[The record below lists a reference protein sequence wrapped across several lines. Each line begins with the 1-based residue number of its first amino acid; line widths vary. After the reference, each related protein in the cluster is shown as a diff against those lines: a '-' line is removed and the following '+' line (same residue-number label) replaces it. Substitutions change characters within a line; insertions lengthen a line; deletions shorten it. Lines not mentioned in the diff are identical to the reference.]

1 LLVNRVPIERA
12 SKSFKDISMSFKVSP
27 LTFDLIA
34 NKNETAIARSI
45 RNLILTA
52 PGERPF
58 NPELGSQVSR
68 LLFDPID
75 DITTE
80 ALREQIE
87 NTINNFEPRAELS
100 NVICVGNIDENRYEV
115 SISFYMRNSSAEE
128 QTVDVFLERLR

>member
-1 LLVNRVPIERA
+1 MPVQRA
-12 SKSFKDISMSFKVSP
+12 SKGFKDISMSFKVSP

-80 ALREQIE
+80 ALREQIS
-87 NTINNFEPRAELS
+87 NTINNFEPRVNLRQVVVQPNFDVGEYDISIRYDIVGIEASTQQLS
-100 NVICVGNIDENRYEV
+100 
-115 SISFYMRNSSAEE
+115 FALQ
-128 QTVDVFLERLR
+128 QTR

>member
-1 LLVNRVPIERA
+1 VPVERA

-27 LTFDLIA
+27 LTYDLIA

-75 DITTE
+75 DITTD
-80 ALREQIE
+80 ALKEQIE
-87 NTINNFEPRAELS
+87 NTINNFEPR
-100 NVICVGNIDENRYEV
+100 V
-115 SISFYMRNSSAEE
+115 
-128 QTVDVFLERLR
+128 RLRQVVVQPNFDANEYDISIRYDIVGIEATPQQLSFALQQTR

>member
-1 LLVNRVPIERA
+1 MVPVERA

-87 NTINNFEPRAELS
+87 NTINNFEPR
-100 NVICVGNIDENRYEV
+100 V
-115 SISFYMRNSSAEE
+115 
-128 QTVDVFLERLR
+128 RLRQVVVQPNFDANEYDISIRYDIVGIEATPQQLSFALQQTR

>member
-1 LLVNRVPIERA
+1 MPVQRA
-12 SKSFKDISMSFKVSP
+12 SKSFKDINMSFKVNP

-34 NKNETAIARSI
+34 NTNETAIARSV

-68 LLFDPID
+68 LLFEPMD

-80 ALREQIE
+80 ALKEQIE
-87 NTINNFEPRAELS
+87 NTINNFEPRVKLRQVIVKPNFDNGEYDIAIRYDIIGIEAQTQQLS
-100 NVICVGNIDENRYEV
+100 
-115 SISFYMRNSSAEE
+115 FALQ
-128 QTVDVFLERLR
+128 QTR

>member
-1 LLVNRVPIERA
+1 VPVQRA
-12 SKSFKDISMSFKVSP
+12 SKGFKDISMSFKVSP

-68 LLFDPID
+68 LLFNPMD
-75 DITTE
+75 DITTDS
-80 ALREQIE
+80 LREQIS
-87 NTINNFEPRAELS
+87 NTINNFEPRVNLLDVVTAPYYDQ
-100 NVICVGNIDENRYEV
+100 NAFNV
-115 SISFYMRNSSAEE
+115 SIKY
-128 QTVDVFLERLR
+128 QIIGIDVPAQQLDFVLQPTR

>member
-1 LLVNRVPIERA
+1 MPVQRA
-12 SKSFKDISMSFKVSP
+12 SKSFRDINMSFKVNP

-34 NKNETAIARSI
+34 NTNETAIARSV

-68 LLFDPID
+68 LLFEPMD

-80 ALREQIE
+80 ALKEQIE
-87 NTINNFEPRAELS
+87 NTINNFEPR
-100 NVICVGNIDENRYEV
+100 V
-115 SISFYMRNSSAEE
+115 
-128 QTVDVFLERLR
+128 RLRQVVVRPNFDNGEYDISIRYDIIGIEAQPQQLSFALQQTR

>member
-1 LLVNRVPIERA
+1 VPVQRA
-12 SKSFKDISMSFKVSP
+12 SKGFKDISMSFKVSP

-68 LLFDPID
+68 LLFNPMD
-75 DITTE
+75 DITTDS
-80 ALREQIE
+80 LREQIS
-87 NTINNFEPRAELS
+87 NTINNFEPRVNLRQVIVQPNFDIGEYNISIRYDIVGIEASTQQLS
-100 NVICVGNIDENRYEV
+100 
-115 SISFYMRNSSAEE
+115 FALQ
-128 QTVDVFLERLR
+128 QTR

>member
-1 LLVNRVPIERA
+1 VPVQRA
-12 SKSFKDISMSFKVSP
+12 SKGFKDISMSFKVSP

-80 ALREQIE
+80 ALREQIA
-87 NTINNFEPRAELS
+87 NTINNFEPRVNLRQVIVQPNFDIGEYDISIRYDIVGIEATPQQLS
-100 NVICVGNIDENRYEV
+100 
-115 SISFYMRNSSAEE
+115 FALQ
-128 QTVDVFLERLR
+128 QTR

>member
-1 LLVNRVPIERA
+1 MPVQRA
-12 SKSFKDISMSFKVSP
+12 SKSFKDINMSFKVNP

-34 NKNETAIARSI
+34 NTNETAIARSV

-68 LLFDPID
+68 LLFEPMD

-80 ALREQIE
+80 ALKEQIE
-87 NTINNFEPRAELS
+87 NTINNFEPR
-100 NVICVGNIDENRYEV
+100 V
-115 SISFYMRNSSAEE
+115 
-128 QTVDVFLERLR
+128 RLRQVIVRPNFDNNEYDISIRYDIIGIEAQPQQLSFALQQTR

>member
-1 LLVNRVPIERA
+1 MPVQRA
-12 SKSFKDISMSFKVSP
+12 SKSFKDINMSFKVNP

-34 NKNETAIARSI
+34 NTNETAIARSV

-68 LLFDPID
+68 LLFEPMD

-80 ALREQIE
+80 ALKEQIE
-87 NTINNFEPRAELS
+87 NTINNFEPRVKLRQVIVKPNYDNGEYDIAIRYDIIGIEAQTQQLS
-100 NVICVGNIDENRYEV
+100 
-115 SISFYMRNSSAEE
+115 FALQ
-128 QTVDVFLERLR
+128 QTR

>member
-1 LLVNRVPIERA
+1 MPVQRV
-12 SKSFKDISMSFKVSP
+12 SKGFKDVSMSFKVSP
-27 LTFDLIA
+27 LNFDLIA

-68 LLFDPID
+68 LLFEPID

-87 NTINNFEPRAELS
+87 NTINNFEPRVNLRQVIVQPNFDVGEYDISIRYDIVGIEATPQQLS
-100 NVICVGNIDENRYEV
+100 
-115 SISFYMRNSSAEE
+115 FALQ
-128 QTVDVFLERLR
+128 QTR

>member
-1 LLVNRVPIERA
+1 MPIERA

-80 ALREQIE
+80 ALKEQIE
-87 NTINNFEPRAELS
+87 NTINNFEPR
-100 NVICVGNIDENRYEV
+100 V
-115 SISFYMRNSSAEE
+115 
-128 QTVDVFLERLR
+128 RLRQVVVQPTFDANEYDISIRYDSVGIEATPQQLSFALQQTR

>member
-1 LLVNRVPIERA
+1 MPVQRA
-12 SKSFKDISMSFKVSP
+12 SKGFKDISMSLKVSP

-68 LLFDPID
+68 LLFNPMD
-75 DITTE
+75 DITTDS
-80 ALREQIE
+80 LREQIS
-87 NTINNFEPRAELS
+87 NTINNFEPRVNLRQVIVQPNFDNGEYDISIRYDIVGIEASTQQLS
-100 NVICVGNIDENRYEV
+100 
-115 SISFYMRNSSAEE
+115 FALQ
-128 QTVDVFLERLR
+128 QTR

>member
-1 LLVNRVPIERA
+1 MPIERA

-87 NTINNFEPRAELS
+87 NTINNFEPR
-100 NVICVGNIDENRYEV
+100 V
-115 SISFYMRNSSAEE
+115 
-128 QTVDVFLERLR
+128 RLRQVVVQPNFDANEYDISIRYDIVGIEATPQQLSFALQQTR